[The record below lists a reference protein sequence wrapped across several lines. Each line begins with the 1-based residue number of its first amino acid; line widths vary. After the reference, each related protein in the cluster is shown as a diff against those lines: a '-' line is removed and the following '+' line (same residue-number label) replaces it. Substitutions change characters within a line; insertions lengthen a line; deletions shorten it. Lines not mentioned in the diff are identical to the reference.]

1 MIKNVLVID
10 DSRATADTL
19 VRILKALGYPARA
32 VYGSSAGIS
41 ILREEAPDLV
51 FLDINMP
58 GISGFEVLKFISREP
73 RLAKMPV
80 IVVSSEEQPET
91 RQQALREG
99 ARAFLTKPVT
109 VDMLDE
115 VLRSFASV

>member
-1 MIKNVLVID
+1 MKNVLVID

-32 VYGSSAGIS
+32 VYGSSAGIT
-41 ILREEAPDLV
+41 ILRQETPDLV

-58 GISGFEVLKFISREP
+58 GVSGFEVLKFISREP
-73 RLAKMPV
+73 RLAKIPV
-80 IVVSSEEQPET
+80 IVVSSDDQPET

-99 ARAFLTKPVT
+99 ARAFLTKPVSVET
-109 VDMLDE
+109 LDE
-115 VLRSFASV
+115 VLRSLASV

>member
-1 MIKNVLVID
+1 
-10 DSRATADTL
+10 
-19 VRILKALGYPARA
+19 
-32 VYGSSAGIS
+32 
-41 ILREEAPDLV
+41 
-51 FLDINMP
+51 MP

-73 RLAKMPV
+73 HLAKMPV
-80 IVVSSEEQPET
+80 IVVSSEDQPET

-115 VLRSFASV
+115 VLRSLASVQ